1 MEINQFGINQ
11 SFNKLFAAVVTAEG
25 ATVVGGGNTGTFSQT
40 VDEILIGV
48 DRSKDALIRPVVIG
62 ESYYNSKS
70 GTSSEMQ
77 ILVDDQFSVRQNKI
91 GYYGKLEEGRIC
103 IDDRALIGLAV

>member
-1 MEINQFGINQ
+1 
-11 SFNKLFAAVVTAEG
+11 
-25 ATVVGGGNTGTFSQT
+25 
-40 VDEILIGV
+40 
-48 DRSKDALIRPVVIG
+48 
-62 ESYYNSKS
+62 
-70 GTSSEMQ
+70 MQ